1 LSSLQKNLSEELD
14 SQRNLVKSLESQL
27 EESNGWLYVL

>member
-14 SQRNLVKSLESQL
+14 SQRNLVKSLELQL
-27 EESNGWLYVL
+27 EESNGWLDVV